1 MGISTAVPLASHL
14 PARKCSLLV
23 SSIVTSQCLVETVF
37 NVYIIITLQVFSLL
51 CQTVFHEYF
60 LIFMFCFPWSFEL
73 LVCCCYS
80 FLCCCHS
87 LSPQSCKWAIK
98 SFQRLFPHSPRHQAM
113 HQCTASSGP
122 AAATPLPALD
132 RWLVRL
138 STRASPSMRCHPRP
152 MSGPLP
158 YSTLP
163 TLLIYCLLGASRLKK
178 PLRRG
183 CGRGVRARGPC
194 GTCSAACPPGAEHLK
209 DRTIYRRPL
218 LTSLP
223 GLLTGPVCP
232 CLHWRHEHHL
242 SHHSFLCDL
251 TSLHTFTP
259 LHLLVLFPWSG
270 GLFSNFPPGKKV

>member
-1 MGISTAVPLASHL
+1 
-14 PARKCSLLV
+14 
-23 SSIVTSQCLVETVF
+23 
-37 NVYIIITLQVFSLL
+37 
-51 CQTVFHEYF
+51 
-60 LIFMFCFPWSFEL
+60 
-73 LVCCCYS
+73 
-80 FLCCCHS
+80 
-87 LSPQSCKWAIK
+87 
-98 SFQRLFPHSPRHQAM
+98 M